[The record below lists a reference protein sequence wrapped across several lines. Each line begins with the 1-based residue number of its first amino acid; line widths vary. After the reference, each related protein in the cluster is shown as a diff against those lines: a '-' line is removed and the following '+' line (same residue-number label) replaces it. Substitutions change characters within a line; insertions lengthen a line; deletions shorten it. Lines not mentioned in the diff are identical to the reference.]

1 MSDQDNIPPPPSSR
15 ASLNDS
21 YIFFNKND
29 FEKEKD
35 KDDPNEGD
43 INKFFDDILRFQKQ
57 NGNMFLFGKI
67 TEPILEIIVKIYHE
81 NIIRNLKENAQ
92 EDVLVSGSHPG
103 FMLGILE
110 LDDGNIYLTI
120 SEDPE
125 EDDAFYKK
133 IKSLK
138 ILLDN
143 SKIKFNIPEEEL
155 GKMNI
160 NSTEHYGRHG
170 TNAKNIHTRKDYY
183 KKYLLSKMLFTD
195 ENRTPKTK
203 TKNPNKIN
211 YTSTIFDKEL
221 GNENN
226 IFLINSEEYL
236 TGRRNGNGFMPFKKY
251 SKDVK
256 KTYEKTYFE
265 CNNGSTC
272 VESKLFSYIYNEGKT
287 FNNIKG
293 FVAYWVAGKGNA
305 GLPPN
310 HFMPKYSYCNNVD
323 VTKYCFEKDPEH
335 LEHLTNIIKDDNAEY
350 YNSIVDIDDSHK
362 HNVLKLI
369 IQPMA
374 LSCPGCFL
382 NWNAF
387 KNKRLTKFDYSNC
400 KNKSRKRGNRPMPG
414 GNCNLCKRTSKKNRK
429 SNKKSKK

>member
-1 MSDQDNIPPPPSSR
+1 MSEQDNIPLPPPPSSR
-15 ASLNDS
+15 ASLNEDNDS
-21 YIFFNKND
+21 YIFFNKNE
-29 FEKEKD
+29 FIKN
-35 KDDPNEGD
+35 DPTEGNV
-43 INKFFDDILRFQKQ
+43 NKFFDDILRFQKQ

-67 TEPILEIIVKIYHE
+67 TQPILEIIVKIYHE

-110 LDDGNIYLTI
+110 LNDGKIYLTI

-125 EDDAFYKK
+125 EDDAFYQK

-143 SKIKFNIPEEEL
+143 SKITFKIPENEPDLIENVRNL
-155 GKMNI
+155 
-160 NSTEHYGRHG
+160 TEHYGRDAA
-170 TNAKNIHTRKDYY
+170 NQEELHTLSNYRVKD
-183 KKYLLSKMLFTD
+183 LLDKMLFTTGV
-195 ENRTPKTK
+195 NITAGNK
-203 TKNPNKIN
+203 KIN
-211 YTSTIFDKEL
+211 YSSEIFDKKL
-221 GNENN
+221 GQDDN
-226 IFLINSEEYL
+226 IFLVNSEKYL
-236 TGRRNGNGFMPFKKY
+236 TDRRNGNGFMPFKKF
-251 SKDVK
+251 SNDVK
-256 KTYEKTYFE
+256 NGYENTYFE

-272 VESKLFSYIYNEGKT
+272 VESKLFSYIYNLGKK
-287 FNNIKG
+287 FDDIKG
-293 FVAYWVAGKGNA
+293 FVAYWVAGKGDE

-323 VTKYCFEKDPEH
+323 VTKYCFDKDPEH

-350 YNSIVDIDDSHK
+350 YNSIVGIDDSDK

-382 NWNAF
+382 NWNAY
-387 KNKRLTKFDYSNC
+387 KNKRLTKFNYSNC

>member
-1 MSDQDNIPPPPSSR
+1 MSDHDNIPLPPPPSSR
-15 ASLNDS
+15 ASLNEDNDS
-21 YIFFNKND
+21 YIFFNKNE
-29 FEKEKD
+29 FIKN
-35 KDDPNEGD
+35 DPTEGNV
-43 INKFFDDILRFQKQ
+43 NKFFDDILRFQKQ
-57 NGNMFLFGKI
+57 HGDMFLFGKI
-67 TEPILEIIVKIYHE
+67 SEPILEIIVKIYHE
-81 NIIRNLKENAQ
+81 NIIRNL
-92 EDVLVSGSHPG
+92 SGLHPG

-110 LDDGNIYLTI
+110 LNDGKIYLTI

-125 EDDAFYKK
+125 EDDAFYQK

-143 SKIKFNIPEEEL
+143 SKITFKIPENEPDLIENVRTL
-155 GKMNI
+155 
-160 NSTEHYGRHG
+160 TEHYGRHG
-170 TNAKNIHTRKDYY
+170 TNPKNIHTH
-183 KKYLLSKMLFTD
+183 KKYKDSNLLGKMLFTD
-195 ENRTPKTK
+195 KDRTPKT
-203 TKNPNKIN
+203 NKIN
-211 YTSTIFDKEL
+211 YSSTIFDKEL

-226 IFLINSEEYL
+226 IFLVNSEKYL
-236 TGRRNGNGFMPFKKY
+236 TDRRNGNGFMPFKKF
-251 SKDVK
+251 SNDVK
-256 KTYEKTYFE
+256 NGYEDTYFE

-287 FNNIKG
+287 FNNING
-293 FVAYWVAGKGNA
+293 FVAYWVAGKGEA

-310 HFMPKYSYCNNVD
+310 HFMPKYSYCNKVEI
-323 VTKYCFEKDPEH
+323 TKYCFEKDPEH

-382 NWNAF
+382 NWNAY
-387 KNKRLTKFDYSNC
+387 KNKRLTKFNYSNC